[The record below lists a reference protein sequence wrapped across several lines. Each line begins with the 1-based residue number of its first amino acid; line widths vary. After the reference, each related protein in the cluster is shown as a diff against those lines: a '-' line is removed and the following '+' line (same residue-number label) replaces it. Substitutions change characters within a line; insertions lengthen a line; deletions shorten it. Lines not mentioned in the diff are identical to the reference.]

1 MNNKINKK
9 SPVKGGLLSLI
20 TKALPALKTF
30 ATANPALTA
39 GLIIGGVY
47 LANKNKRKNQQQQNS
62 LSAAQE
68 EFDAQLQQ
76 YKNSKFQ
83 PIDPNIADRE
93 NIFEDMEID
102 TSGFE
107 MQRKAFLQQ
116 QANIIQG
123 LQMAGGSSGAASL
136 AQALS
141 VQGDKQTE
149 QMGMTITQMLNK
161 SKELRLQEQGRINDA
176 VTNIELANAE
186 GSRQFE
192 IDKLNT
198 LMGVAGQKIAGIRGD
213 IAGKRQMYG
222 QMAQGFGTIAGS
234 LIKGS

>member
-9 SPVKGGLLSLI
+9 SPAKLNVFSFISGGIKL
-20 TKALPALKTF
+20 
-30 ATANPALTA
+30 ATTLGGGNPYVGGAMIL
-39 GLIIGGVY
+39 GGVL
-47 LANKNKRKNQQQQNS
+47 LANKMKKNKSKAA
-62 LSAAQE
+62 LGDAQE
-68 EFDAQLQQ
+68 EFEAQLQR
-76 YKNSKFQ
+76 YKDSKFQ
-83 PIDPNIADRE
+83 PIDPSIADRE

-123 LQMAGGSSGAASL
+123 LQMAGGSSGAAGL

-141 VQGDKQTE
+141 IQGDKQTE
-149 QMGMTITQMLNK
+149 QMGMTVTQMLNK
-161 SKELRLQEQGRINDA
+161 SKELRLQEQGRINNA
-176 VTNIELANAE
+176 ITNIELANAE

-222 QMAQGFGTIAGS
+222 QMAQGFGSILGAS
-234 LIKGS
+234 MKLNN